1 MGWKYDRTITGG
13 VGDPAQN
20 TESIYTGKRRT
31 LGLQSYIGTK
41 GRGSVTTL
49 ERRAL
54 MGDRHA
60 QEECTEKGIML
71 PCPFCGGLSEIHEA
85 EAIPEYATHKK
96 DIPKSARFLRQ
107 VIYPAGQKYYE
118 YRRKTFI
125 PRCLET
131 SCVGRIARQYKTIE
145 KAMGAWNTRQA
156 PPIGRCAS
164 CACWDENTCE

>member
-1 MGWKYDRTITGG
+1 MTD
-13 VGDPAQN
+13 
-20 TESIYTGKRRT
+20 
-31 LGLQSYIGTK
+31 
-41 GRGSVTTL
+41 L

-54 MGDRHA
+54 MGDRQA

-107 VIYPAGQKYYE
+107 VIYPSGQKYYE

-145 KAMGAWNTRQA
+145 KAMGAWNTRPA
-156 PPIGRCAS
+156 PPIGRCGECVAYIDNK
-164 CACWDENTCE
+164 CANTGYYKP

>member
-1 MGWKYDRTITGG
+1 M
-13 VGDPAQN
+13 
-20 TESIYTGKRRT
+20 
-31 LGLQSYIGTK
+31 
-41 GRGSVTTL
+41 TTL

-54 MGDRHA
+54 MGDRQA

-107 VIYPAGQKYYE
+107 VIYPSGQKYYE

-156 PPIGRCAS
+156 PSIERCEECNECDIINCS
-164 CACWDENTCE
+164 DGCG